1 MVGAWVLLLGA
12 IGVEVASTAALP
24 RTHGFR
30 EPLWTV
36 LVLGGYALS
45 IWLLAVVVRSIPV
58 SVTYAVWSGLG
69 TAGIALI
76 GMFWLNEPRDVRR
89 LICLGLIVA
98 GVVGLRLVEG
108 NPTQP
113 HP

>member
-36 LVLGGYALS
+36 LVLGGYAAS
-45 IWLLAVVVRSIPV
+45 IWLLAAVIRHIPV
-58 SVTYAVWSGLG
+58 SVTFAVWSGLG
-69 TAGIALI
+69 TAGIALV
-76 GMFWLNEPRDVRR
+76 GVL
-89 LICLGLIVA
+89 LLGERMDLVKAAALLLIVG
-98 GVVGLRLVEG
+98 GVLVLNLHG
-108 NPTQP
+108 A
-113 HP
+113 H